1 MIMKKN
7 VFKSVALVAV
17 FALSGTVSTSC
28 GGSASGNSA
37 VEDAIKEAEAAI
49 PLEDTPMFGTLPS
62 LLNQKLEAGT
72 IMGKRFR
79 ELKTENMDEAAK
91 NKSKRDEAEKE
102 MEEFY
107 TKKVEEAVQALNGK
121 VIRVEF
127 DANQISAANTT
138 LKVLTAS
145 KGWFNIVFDVTL
157 TKPVN
162 KEIEFVWEFKDA
174 DGNTLERSSDYIVPG
189 DKFNK
194 EYMVTANKEWAPK
207 FDHLYIKF

>member
-1 MIMKKN
+1 
-7 VFKSVALVAV
+7 
-17 FALSGTVSTSC
+17 
-28 GGSASGNSA
+28 
-37 VEDAIKEAEAAI
+37 
-49 PLEDTPMFGTLPS
+49 MFGTLPS

-72 IMGKRFR
+72 ILGKRFR

-174 DGNTLERSSDYIVPG
+174 DGNTLERCSDYIVPG